1 MPEQPSTFGS
11 ELRRARQAAGLTV
24 AELAA
29 RVHYSKGQISKVET
43 GHKRPTDELGR
54 LCDAELGADGALLSL
69 LPGAGRTAPFGPHR
83 TAPPG
88 PARRQIVTA
97 GAASV
102 LAGTV
107 TVLAD
112 TPAAASA
119 GGGAPP
125 LPPADG
131 PLLDIHL
138 ALLAQYRRLGQ
149 SASPAAVLPALT
161 EQTRALRRL
170 AAASGPRTAR
180 ELLALSARF
189 AEFAGWM
196 AQESGDR
203 TAALR
208 WTDHAV
214 ELADAAG
221 DFDLASYAL
230 VRRGLVA
237 YYRGDAAGTVAL
249 ARQAHSGRAP
259 ARVRGLA
266 AQREAQGHALAGDHG
281 ACMRSLDRARE
292 LLSRGGAGD
301 TSAPV
306 LGTTHLTD
314 PVSMITGWSLL
325 DLGRPREAA
334 EALARELS
342 RVPAGARRTLARYG
356 TRQALAHALAGDLDQ
371 ACALTADLLRTV
383 RAVDSA
389 TVALDL
395 RRLGRALGRHPAHPA
410 VRELA
415 PRLALALAPAVRP

>member
-11 ELRRARQAAGLTV
+11 ELRRARLAAGLTV

-69 LPGAGRTAPFGPHR
+69 LPGPHGTAPY
-83 TAPPG
+83 G
-88 PARRQIVTA
+88 PARRQVVTA

-102 LAGTV
+102 LAGTM
-107 TVLAD
+107 TALAG
-112 TPAAASA
+112 TSAAASTSSA
-119 GGGAPP
+119 APP
-125 LPPADG
+125 LPPADDS
-131 PLLDIHL
+131 LLDIHL
-138 ALLAQYRRLGQ
+138 ALLTQYRRLGQ
-149 SASPAAVLPALT
+149 NAPPAAVLPPLT
-161 EQTRALRRL
+161 EQTHALRRL
-170 AAASGPRTAR
+170 AATCGPRSAR
-180 ELLALSARF
+180 DLLALCARF

-214 ELADAAG
+214 ELAEAAG

-266 AQREAQGHALAGDHG
+266 AQREAQGHALAGDYG
-281 ACMRSLDRARE
+281 ACMRTLDRARE
-292 LLSRGGAGD
+292 LLSRSGTSD

-325 DLGRPREAA
+325 DLGRPQRAA
-334 EALARELS
+334 EALGRELAG
-342 RVPAGARRTLARYG
+342 VPAGARRTRARYG

-371 ACALTADLLRTV
+371 ACVLTTDLLKTV

-395 RRLGRALGRHPAHPA
+395 RRLGRALGRHPSHPA

-415 PRLALALAPAVRP
+415 PQLALALAPAVRP